1 MIISEVAARTGLQ
14 PSAIRY
20 YEREGLLTPPVRSG
34 GRRIYQTEVLHRLS
48 MICFAKELGFSLD
61 EIKVLVKEFPE
72 NSKASPRWNQLALS
86 KIQEM
91 QIIAN
96 KARAVQRML
105 EKTLQCRCIKL
116 EDCAESLN
124 RAGQRTILQQSQSGL
139 QRPGKAKLE
148 QERHPSSRGRSR
160 IRLINRG
167 NWG

>member
-34 GRRIYQTEVLHRLS
+34 GRRIYQTEVLQRLS

-61 EIKVLVKEFPE
+61 EIKVLIKEFPE
-72 NSKASPRWNQLALS
+72 NAKASPRWNQLALS

-105 EKTLQCRCIKL
+105 EKTLQCQCMKL

-124 RAGQRTILQQSQSGL
+124 RAGQRAILQQAQSGL
-139 QRPGKAKLE
+139 RLQAKAKE
-148 QERHPSSRGRSR
+148 QHPSASRGRGR

-167 NWG
+167 KWD